1 MTFTPLKTMEEV
13 DKLLQDNQLTFLYV
27 TQPNC
32 SVCQGLEPQLIP
44 LLDKYT
50 AILSRRIDVSVIP
63 EIAGKFSIFTAPV
76 VLLFVDGKEYIRK
89 ARFVP
94 IAELDSDIERI
105 YNHLVE

>member
-1 MTFTPLKTMEEV
+1 MEEI

-44 LLDKYT
+44 LFDKYP
-50 AILSRRIDVSVIP
+50 AIQTGRIDVSDIP
-63 EIAGKFSIFTAPV
+63 EIAGKLNIFTAPV
-76 VLLFVDGKEYIRK
+76 ALLFVDGNEYIRK

-94 IAELDSDIERI
+94 IAELDRDIERI